1 MLQGCDDRS
10 EPDWLRLDVDRRVA
24 LGALDARGRPLDVVT
39 VPVLPFAEMDRGDGP
54 ERVVV
59 PYLNYYLGNGFVL
72 VPTCGHDADDDMV
85 ALIAEQYPGR
95 EAVALD
101 VGAVLAAGGGGIH
114 CITQQLPA

>member
-1 MLQGCDDRS
+1 V
-10 EPDWLRLDVDRRVA
+10 E
-24 LGALDARGRPLDVVT
+24 VVR
-39 VPVLPFAEMDRGDGP
+39 VPVLPFAVVDRGDGP

-72 VPTCGHDADDDMV
+72 IPTCGHAADADMA

-101 VGAVLAAGGGGIH
+101 VGAILAGGGGGIH
-114 CITQQLPA
+114 CITQQLPS